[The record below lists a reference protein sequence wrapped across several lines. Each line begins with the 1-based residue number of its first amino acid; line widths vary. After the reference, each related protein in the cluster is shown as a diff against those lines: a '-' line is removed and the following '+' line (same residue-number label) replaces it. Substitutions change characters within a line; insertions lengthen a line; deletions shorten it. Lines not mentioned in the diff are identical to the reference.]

1 MVYRV
6 TLQKKIQVELAR
18 KEEAKKVEIERL
30 EKSFDKM
37 YSDMISKN
45 KSFRKS
51 LETKARASLESEGV
65 DPEDMMY
72 KLSLEHRMRDLA
84 REDYLSGDI
93 MNYKGI
99 AGSTRETLTQ

>member
-1 MVYRV
+1 MN
-6 TLQKKIQVELAR
+6 LPLAHS
-18 KEEAKKVEIERL
+18 L
-30 EKSFDKM
+30 SFGQRNLYPK
-37 YSDMISKN
+37 
-45 KSFRKS
+45 
-51 LETKARASLESEGV
+51 V